1 MTSIAIATGLA
12 VGGTSSVITE
22 TGLVNPDGT
31 NNVAFGGS
39 PHPRVASPGNVPA
52 AGYGVNNGADV
63 DILKDKRLAEVRGQ
77 MIPQPAG
84 VAAGIRP
91 PVADENSRHRA
102 GYF

>member
-1 MTSIAIATGLA
+1 MVAAAVAGAPAVTSIAIATELA

-52 AGYGVNNGADV
+52 AGTPHATVYCTTRTG
-63 DILKDKRLAEVRGQ
+63 RLT
-77 MIPQPAG
+77 
-84 VAAGIRP
+84 
-91 PVADENSRHRA
+91 RH
-102 GYF
+102 